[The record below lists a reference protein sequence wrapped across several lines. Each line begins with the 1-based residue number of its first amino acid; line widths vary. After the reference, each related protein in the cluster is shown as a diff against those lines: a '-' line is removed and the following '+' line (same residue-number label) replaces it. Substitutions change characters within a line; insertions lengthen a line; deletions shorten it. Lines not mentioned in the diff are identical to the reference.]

1 MPNTKE
7 TGNKFK
13 KIIVPSKTSTQ
24 IASHAKKYFIRQN
37 FLEKR
42 KNSWHKDPG
51 YLLSYLLFTFEF
63 LLNFYNATKNG
74 G

>member
-1 MPNTKE
+1 MLNKMFCCGSYLTCYFSSDMPNTKE

-42 KNSWHKDPG
+42 KNS
-51 YLLSYLLFTFEF
+51 
-63 LLNFYNATKNG
+63 
-74 G
+74 